1 MPFHTPRSSP
11 GSGSAGVHVDIT
23 APMATLELVRPDDR
37 DGLSTEAWRA
47 LAAAVTSLSKRE
59 DVQCIVLQG
68 TGGRAPGS
76 LGRDAPDRPA
86 TDSVEAR
93 AFQAEAIASAL
104 RTLRSSRHPIVAL
117 VEGACVG
124 WGLEVATC
132 CDLRVCGESS
142 RFGAA
147 VDPSRLAGVYD
158 ELRPLVQLLGPTSA
172 LDLLLDGGM
181 LGAERAQL
189 LGLVN
194 RVAPDA
200 GLREQAYG
208 LAARV
213 AAGAPLVNRWHKQ
226 AVRRLYG
233 QVPLVL

>member
-1 MPFHTPRSSP
+1 VC
-11 GSGSAGVHVDIT
+11 GA
-23 APMATLELVRPDDR
+23 
-37 DGLSTEAWRA
+37 
-47 LAAAVTSLSKRE
+47 
-59 DVQCIVLQG
+59 
-68 TGGRAPGS
+68 
-76 LGRDAPDRPA
+76 
-86 TDSVEAR
+86 
-93 AFQAEAIASAL
+93 
-104 RTLRSSRHPIVAL
+104 SSRV
-117 VEGACVG
+117 
-124 WGLEVATC
+124 
-132 CDLRVCGESS
+132 
-142 RFGAA
+142 GAA

-172 LDLLLDGGM
+172 LDLLLAGGM

>member
-1 MPFHTPRSSP
+1 MTFHTPRRSAGSS
-11 GSGSAGVHVDIT
+11 SAGVQVDVT
-23 APMATLELVRPDDR
+23 APIATLEVGWPDNR
-37 DGLSTEAWRA
+37 DGPATEAWRA
-47 LAAAVTSLSKRE
+47 LAAALTSLSKRD
-59 DVQCIVLQG
+59 DVKCIVLQG
-68 TGGRAPGS
+68 TRGGAPAAQRGAA
-76 LGRDAPDRPA
+76 DALAP
-86 TDSVEAR
+86 DSVEAR
-93 AFQAEAIASAL
+93 AFQADAIASAL
-104 RTLRSSRHPIVAL
+104 RALRASRHPIVAL

-124 WGLEVATC
+124 WGLEIATC

-147 VDPSRLAGVYD
+147 VDASRLGGVYD
-158 ELRPLVQLLGPTSA
+158 ELRPLAQLLGPTTA
-172 LDLLLDGGM
+172 LERVLDGGM